1 MRPIRQTRGRVVRTI
16 EGGAVRDGTTSA
28 GGARPRTRAAALAL
42 LAALGSG
49 IAGCGSSSD
58 DDPAGDPVVDAPE
71 DDTLGTVPGGTV
83 DGEPDGAPDE
93 APDDGTSTGDG
104 IPTDDLA
111 VAFRPDQVSILD
123 ASGSTETVVNGYD
136 DARGLIVVQE
146 RFVDDVPSEERRY
159 AYDADGRL
167 ETRVDT
173 RGEGG
178 EAFRVVVYSYADEGL
193 AVSEFTDADGTLERR
208 TTYEFGQDGS
218 VESSNFVALADDEGE
233 PIPGGLL
240 VERIDYAY
248 ADGRLARES
257 VDENGD
263 DTVERTRDYAYLPD
277 GRLDT
282 ITTNDVAEG
291 ATSVETW
298 RYETGPCSLAWDN
311 SLFEHFCVA
320 LPDDG

>member
-1 MRPIRQTRGRVVRTI
+1 MRTI
-16 EGGAVRDGTTSA
+16 EDGATRCEARRGA
-28 GGARPRTRAAALAL
+28 GRGEVAGALGARARVAALAA
-42 LAALGSG
+42 LATLGL
-49 IAGCGSSSD
+49 AGCGSSSD
-58 DDPAGDPVVDAPE
+58 DDPLGDPLVDTPAGDTVDTVPVGGSDDASDDVPDGTPDGVPDDDAP
-71 DDTLGTVPGGTV
+71 
-83 DGEPDGAPDE
+83 
-93 APDDGTSTGDG
+93 TGDAAV
-104 IPTDDLA
+104 PTGDAA
-111 VAFRPDQVSILD
+111 VAFRPDQVSIVD

-193 AVSEFTDADGTLERR
+193 AVSEFTDGDGTLERR
-208 TTYEFGQDGS
+208 LTYEFGDGLI
-218 VESSNFVALADDEGE
+218 ESSNFVALADDDGE

-240 VERIDYAY
+240 IERIDYAY
-248 ADGRLARES
+248 ADDRLARES

-263 DTVERTRDYAYLPD
+263 GAPERTRDYAYLPD

-298 RYETGPCSLAWDN
+298 RYETGPCSLSWAN

>member
-1 MRPIRQTRGRVVRTI
+1 MRTI
-16 EGGAVRDGTTSA
+16 EGGTVRDGRTRA
-28 GGARPRTRAAALAL
+28 GGDRPRTRAAALAL
-42 LAALGSG
+42 LAALGLG
-49 IAGCGSSSD
+49 LAGCGSSGD
-58 DDPAGDPVVDAPE
+58 DDPVEDAVASAPE
-71 DDTLGTVPGGTV
+71 DDTVGTVPGGAPDAGP
-83 DGEPDGAPDE
+83 DGEPDEGPGETPEGAPG
-93 APDDGTSTGDG
+93 DGTPSGDV
-104 IPTDDLA
+104 A
-111 VAFRPDQVSILD
+111 VAFRPNQVSIAD
-123 ASGSTETVVNGYD
+123 ASGPTETVVNGYD

-146 RFVDDVPSEERRY
+146 RFLDNVPSEERRY

-208 TTYEFGQDGS
+208 TTYEFGPDRL
-218 VESSNFVALADDEGE
+218 VESSNFVALADADGE

-298 RYETGPCSLAWDN
+298 RYETGPCSLSWAN
-311 SLFEHFCVA
+311 SLFAHFCVP
-320 LPDDG
+320 LPDDD